1 MQCIFVTVFHQEQY
15 VQMFYLLLESI
26 WIYGN
31 LDDDT
36 IILVYTSTPF
46 MKKIKQ
52 SHLYNS
58 QKILFEV
65 NDTCDTIKK
74 SCRARYTLF
83 DLPSVQ
89 LFEKIL
95 YLDTDIVIQQ
105 DLNKVFAACQ
115 EDVLYVVEEGTIT
128 CESNFWGKFL
138 FGKEIHKYKDNTGF
152 TSAIM
157 LFKNCEQI
165 KTLFHDT
172 VLCFRH
178 ENPGVTL
185 NDQPYLVYTA
195 FQSKLY
201 NNKVLKAHVDNIR
214 GTHLPYNKVIHHF
227 PGGPGS
233 HKTKIEKMRTVLN
246 GMKNVTTANNMIK
259 AIAYLKEHLLP
270 LIRESGE
277 MLEGNIFMVHHS
289 FAFKNFNTYFKPKNI
304 SNVVLNTNIQHGM
317 EIGFNAGFSALLM
330 LLSNPKLILTCF
342 DLGEHKYTRPCF
354 LKLKE
359 TFGDRITIIF
369 GDSTKTLQDMTDTTF
384 DVIHIDGG
392 HSVAVAES
400 DIKHAYRM
408 SKDRTILIMDD
419 YDFPDLHTLWDRYV
433 MTYNLKPLDIVV
445 DPCPQHSIKYVKNKL

>member
-1 MQCIFVTVFHQEQY
+1 MKCIFVTVFHQEQY

-26 WIYGN
+26 WIYGR

-36 IILVYTSTPF
+36 VILVYTSTPF

-52 SHLYNS
+52 SHLYNP

-65 NDTCDTIKK
+65 NDTCDSIQK
-74 SCRARYTLF
+74 SCRARYSLF

-89 LFEKIL
+89 PFEKIL
-95 YLDTDIVIQQ
+95 YLDTDIVIKH
-105 DLNKVFAACQ
+105 DLHNVFDVCQ
-115 EDVLYVVEEGTIT
+115 EELLYVVEEGTIT
-128 CESNFWGKFL
+128 CESHFWGKFL
-138 FGKEIHKYKDNTGF
+138 FGNETHKYKDKTGF
-152 TSAIM
+152 TSGIM

-172 VLCFRH
+172 VLCFQHKR
-178 ENPGVTL
+178 PGGL

-201 NNKVLKAHVDNIR
+201 NNKKLKAYVDNG
-214 GTHLPYNKVIHHF
+214 GTNIGSDKVLHHF
-227 PGGPGS
+227 PGGPGL
-233 HKTKIEKMRTVLN
+233 HHLKIEKMRAFLN
-246 GMKNVTTANNMIK
+246 GLKNVTTANNMIK

-270 LIRESGE
+270 IIRESGE

-330 LLSNPKLILTCF
+330 LLSNPNMRLTCF

-369 GDSTKTLQDMTDTTF
+369 GDSTKTLQDVTDTTF

-400 DIKHAYRM
+400 DIKHAYRL
-408 SKDRTILIMDD
+408 SKDRTIMIMDD
-419 YDFPDLHTLWDRYV
+419 YNFPDLHRLWDRYV
-433 MTYNLKPLDIVV
+433 MTYNLKPLDIFV
-445 DPCPQHSIKYVKNKL
+445 DPCPHHSIKCVKN